1 TLNYRLL
8 QDAVNEMFPDTISE
22 ETRKAHV
29 TLVLEELC
37 KLFIS
42 QCANLKSIQYI
53 GYPSLS
59 PYIIAIPSRSIDPI
73 FIDLCG
79 LPGAE
84 ACLSKLQSFE
94 YGGNIPIELLHAF
107 SRVVK
112 ELESLTITSLGDD
125 NEGLIA
131 LIDAQT
137 KLQHVKIH
145 AHENIPNIISAIQSK
160 TETIKKVSIIG
171 RTSIL
176 LDDFCGFSNLEELT
190 LELLEFPYNR
200 LSRSSLWVTQ
210 AEKQEILRRQREFQQ
225 SFHQAQIQYQVQVAP
240 VVQPLAQQQPQ
251 PQQVATQNQNQGNPP
266 QTQNQP
272 TPSTSPTQHL
282 SAPPASHDTFQDIS
296 STSHVQSQPTTS
308 TSVAQPEDH
317 SLDQIQDQNADQDQ
331 NQSTTQTQVQPIAMT
346 NTPNQTPGGRANQ
359 VATFAQQV
367 FSLFG
372 TDHRP
377 WRNLYPSA
385 TSEIECYANSS
396 LTKLHKLSISLTGQ
410 RIQQL
415 ILLIQNTHGSL

>member
-84 ACLSKLQSFE
+84 ACLSKLQ
-94 YGGNIPIELLHAF
+94 I
-107 SRVVK
+107 VK

-225 SFHQAQIQYQVQVAP
+225 SFHQAQIQYQVQGAP
-240 VVQPLAQQQPQ
+240 VVQPVAQQQPQ
-251 PQQVATQNQNQGNPP
+251 PQQVATQNQNQGNAS

-272 TPSTSPTQHL
+272 TPSTSQTQDL
-282 SAPPASHDTFQDIS
+282 SAAPVSQDIFQDIS
-296 STSHVQSQPTTS
+296 STSQVQSQPTTS

-331 NQSTTQTQVQPIAMT
+331 NQSTTQTQVQPIATT
-346 NTPNQTPGGRANQ
+346 NTPNQTPGGR
-359 VATFAQQV
+359 
-367 FSLFG
+367 
-372 TDHRP
+372 
-377 WRNLYPSA
+377 
-385 TSEIECYANSS
+385 
-396 LTKLHKLSISLTGQ
+396 
-410 RIQQL
+410 
-415 ILLIQNTHGSL
+415 